1 MMRRGLEERVFRR
14 LQVVGRASFSIS
26 LPKSWVLRVGLKPGD
41 VLEISEGV
49 DGSLRLSP
57 PEARLRRSF
66 CRLNADLCRDPEQ
79 LGAFLETGRYDLI
92 PYIEAKIPIK
102 VAKVIALNR

>member
-1 MMRRGLEERVFRR
+1 M
-14 LQVVGRASFSIS
+14 
-26 LPKSWVLRVGLKPGD
+26 GLKPGD

-79 LGAFLETGRYDLI
+79 LGAIVLAGYRVGYDI
-92 PYIEAKIPIK
+92 IQVTCSKSPIHELSRDLRGFDRGPPRLRAGSGPK
-102 VAKVIALNR
+102 L